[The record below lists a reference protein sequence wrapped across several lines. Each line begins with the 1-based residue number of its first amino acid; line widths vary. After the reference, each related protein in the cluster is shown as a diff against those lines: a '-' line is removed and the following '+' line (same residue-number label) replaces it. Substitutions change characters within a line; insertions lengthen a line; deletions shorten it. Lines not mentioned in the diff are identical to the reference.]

1 MEEPEIATVGT
12 KGQIVIPQQLR
23 RELNIKPKTKLAV
36 YRRGDKLV
44 VTKLE
49 IPSLGEELKA
59 LFREIDEQSKG
70 RRRPTER
77 AILEEIQ
84 AYRRERRATQGA

>member
-77 AILEEIQ
+77 EILEEIQ